1 MYILHLRAK
10 CRSSS
15 NIFVQSPTGHY
26 ATYQLFHVVSI
37 ASCSSFVCLS
47 ASCVSYSLD
56 VARYVFKNKAG
67 KMPTSKRKMN
77 RKQWK
82 QPEIIGKRQN
92 DRFGIKV
99 EKQGFAHPFCFV
111 GTYGL

>member
-1 MYILHLRAK
+1 MQIL
-10 CRSSS
+10 C
-15 NIFVQSPTGHY
+15 
-26 ATYQLFHVVSI
+26 VVEH
-37 ASCSSFVCLS
+37 FVCLI
-47 ASCVSYSLD
+47 LED

-92 DRFGIKV
+92 DRLGFIRECYLMNGIWHEDAK
-99 EKQGFAHPFCFV
+99 C
-111 GTYGL
+111 T

>member
-15 NIFVQSPTGHY
+15 NIFVQTPIGHY

-47 ASCVSYSLD
+47 ASCLSYSLD

-67 KMPTSKRKMN
+67 NMINNT
-77 RKQWK
+77 
-82 QPEIIGKRQN
+82 QN
-92 DRFGIKV
+92 LHR
-99 EKQGFAHPFCFV
+99 
-111 GTYGL
+111 L